1 MLRTN
6 TPFERPFASHSLL
19 IPWQTSP
26 YALYKGVLCYPPPL
40 KVAEVGQAREDNQIK
55 NARAKLLSFWAKPL
69 LTNRESLPNCQGN
82 EDGLRFWLCGE
93 MVLSLWQRG
102 YYS

>member
-26 YALYKGVLCYPPPL
+26 YALYKGVLCYHPQ
-40 KVAEVGQAREDNQIK
+40 KVAEFGQARNKEEN
-55 NARAKLLSFWAKPL
+55 NRANGDDSMF
-69 LTNRESLPNCQGN
+69 
-82 EDGLRFWLCGE
+82 D
-93 MVLSLWQRG
+93 V
-102 YYS
+102 